1 MYKAVKYNGNQK
13 ILELKTCIFP
23 LKTIAFLTNSDCI
36 NANNFNCDNDDKSGS
51 QQTEEI
57 KLPNSI

>member
-51 QQTEEI
+51 Q
-57 KLPNSI
+57 